1 MTIQALT
8 IDDINKMIS
17 GIPRL
22 GITKRISWM
31 SSPEIVARLVEFIYD
46 MPGSMNRRVTEL
58 SEKIGVS
65 RISLICF
72 MKGKKV
78 GTNDIWPELRT
89 ELDKLNVNWQ
99 PVAQLEGKATITRSD
114 PPIIRRNTDKVQ
126 VMESSG
132 NVIPITPVSPPTA
145 MVAQPGDFAKNTKHS
160 VTQTDVD
167 NDGNFVITTSTVRV
181 VKVGTPEYIVMV
193 KLAFQKKNKAEAV

>member
-17 GIPRL
+17 GIPRV

-31 SSPEIVARLVEFIYD
+31 SSPEIVARLVEFIYN

-58 SEKIGVS
+58 SGKIGVS
-65 RISLICF
+65 RISMICF
-72 MKGKKV
+72 VKGKKV

-89 ELDKLNVNWQ
+89 ELDKLEVNW
-99 PVAQLEGKATITRSD
+99 EGKPSITQSE
-114 PPIIRRNTDKVQ
+114 PIIRRNTDKVQ

-132 NVIPITPVSPPTA
+132 NVIPITPVSPTSVMIA
-145 MVAQPGDFAKNTKHS
+145 TPGDFAKGNTKHS
-160 VTQTDVD
+160 VLKRMLTMM
-167 NDGNFVITTSTVRV
+167 VI
-181 VKVGTPEYIVMV
+181 
-193 KLAFQKKNKAEAV
+193 L